1 MYEQVI
7 IFQGKLVTKYM
18 VFFILIMWY
27 SVYLKGHDMYQYF
40 NGYIIREG
48 NQGISGEQLRTLYEN
63 VGLINHEMPR
73 WQNEKFE
80 IVWLCDA

>member
-1 MYEQVI
+1 
-7 IFQGKLVTKYM
+7 
-18 VFFILIMWY
+18 
-27 SVYLKGHDMYQYF
+27 MYQYF

-48 NQGISGEQLRTLYEN
+48 NEGISGEQLRTLYEN
-63 VGLINHEMPR
+63 VGWINHEMPR